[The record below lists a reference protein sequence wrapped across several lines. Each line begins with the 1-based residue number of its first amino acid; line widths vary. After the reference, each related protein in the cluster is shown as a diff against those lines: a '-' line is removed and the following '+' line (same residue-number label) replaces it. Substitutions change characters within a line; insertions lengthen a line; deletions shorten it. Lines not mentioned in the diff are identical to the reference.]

1 MAKKQTQQLRQQVL
15 AKYPKRAKLKHYRS
29 GGFNNMRTYVAVI
42 SEAGNVLANG
52 SGENLESALRSMI

>member
-1 MAKKQTQQLRQQVL
+1 
-15 AKYPKRAKLKHYRS
+15 
-29 GGFNNMRTYVAVI
+29 MRTYVAVI